1 MISVEE
7 ARRRLLRALEP
18 LPSEQ
23 IAVAGG
29 LGRVLSRDVA
39 ARRTQPPLPVSAM
52 DGYAVRAADVETLPA
67 TLEVVGYAPAGK
79 AFSGAVGPG
88 QAVRIFTGAPVPAG
102 ADAIVIQ
109 ENTRGAPGAKRV
121 AVLAGSTPPGRY
133 VRPAGLD
140 FSEGDVLLE
149 AGRALTARDLGLAAA
164 MNVSW
169 IMVRRRP
176 RVAILATGD
185 EIVMPGDPIGPDQIV
200 SSNAM
205 ALAGFV
211 TALGGVPVDLGIAPD
226 SPEALRAMAGGARGA
241 DLVVT
246 TGGASVGDHDLVKS
260 VLGEAGLEIDFWRIA
275 MRPGKPLIFGRL
287 SGTPLLGLPGNP
299 VSAMVCALIFLR
311 PAMEKLSGAN
321 RGAAPGRETAV
332 LGADLLENDEREDYL
347 RGTLARGEDGR
358 LRATPFAVQDS
369 SMFANMA
376 RAECLIVRTPHAP
389 AQPAESEV
397 EILPLGLGFDR
408 T

>member
-1 MISVEE
+1 MISVAE
-7 ARRRLLRALEP
+7 ARRRILSALEP
-18 LPSEQ
+18 LPGEQ
-23 IAVAGG
+23 IAIADG

-39 ARRTQPPLPVSAM
+39 ARRTQPPAPVSAM

-67 TLEVVGYAPAGK
+67 TLDVVGYAPAGK
-79 AFSGAVGPG
+79 GFSGTVGPG

-109 ENTRGAPGAKRV
+109 ENTQGAPGAKRV
-121 AVLAGSTPPGRY
+121 AVLAGAAPPGRY

-140 FSEGDVLLE
+140 FREGDALLE

-164 MNVSW
+164 MNVPW

-211 TALGGVPVDLGIAPD
+211 AALGGVPVDLGIAPD

-260 VLGEAGLEIDFWRIA
+260 VLGGAGLEIDFWRIA

-299 VSAMVCALIFLR
+299 VSAMVCALVFLR
-311 PAMEKLSGAN
+311 PALETLTGAA
-321 RGAAPGRETAV
+321 GATAPGRETA
-332 LGADLLENDEREDYL
+332 LLEAGLPANDEREDYL
-347 RGTLARGEDGR
+347 RGALARGGDGR

-369 SMFANMA
+369 SMFADMA
-376 RAECLIVRTPHAP
+376 RAQCLIVRPPHAP
-389 AQPAESEV
+389 ARPAGAEV
-397 EILPLGLGFDR
+397 EILPLGPGFDR
-408 T
+408 I